1 MTFRSTEDS
10 NLLLRPVTVFDLYQI
25 LKWRNDKTTRFF
37 SRDHKSISYRQHLLW
52 YLSNCIKSDQFR
64 YISILDRK
72 RVCFINFARIPNQD
86 EFCISINMNPKYR
99 GMNLSSR
106 ILALAETQILKDYGN
121 CLVVAQIRTGNNA
134 SLNLFLG
141 SNYSGNIDKRESFCI
156 LSKSLKV
163 KSKN

>member
-1 MTFRSTEDS
+1 M
-10 NLLLRPVTVFDLYQI
+10 
-25 LKWRNDKTTRFF
+25 
-37 SRDHKSISYRQHLLW
+37 
-52 YLSNCIKSDQFR
+52 
-64 YISILDRK
+64 DRK